1 VLKKNVTLSP
11 KIPIAQRLKVAT
23 LVPVAYATEDH
34 VQLECLANKIVL
46 ACQTYAQKICH
57 AQISMTFVFLDNAK
71 KLNAV

>member
-1 VLKKNVTLSP
+1 MLKKNVTLSP

-46 ACQTYAQKICH
+46 A
-57 AQISMTFVFLDNAK
+57 
-71 KLNAV
+71 